1 VFVLFVLCIF
11 VVFVLA
17 VSLKRMRLGHLVV
30 SVPTFPRSC
39 CLLCCAVDSVL
50 RISLRGLG
58 SYLRFYLVS
67 LFVFFLL
74 SSIYTF
80 EI

>member
-1 VFVLFVLCIF
+1 MYLCCFVF
-11 VVFVLA
+11 A
-17 VSLKRMRLGHLVV
+17 ASLKRMRLGHLVV
-30 SVPTFPRSC
+30 SVPTFSRFC

-58 SYLRFYLVS
+58 SYLCLLSSF
-67 LFVFFLL
+67 FVCFLL